1 MILLGCPQARIGEP
15 LRVAPPPATRATMS
29 GLHRLTWCRLHGPD
43 RTHPGPSRC
52 KRVTVALVGDQDVT
66 GPPRGLQVMPPEL
79 LGELP
84 HSGGYFRD
92 SRPHRGNELTWMTT
106 DRVIRA
112 NRAPLRPSR
121 SSVRE
126 QMARPARAPPR
137 ASEPVSPRNLAG
149 EVFHHRNPK
158 HAAREGGG
166 DDGLVEWGAD
176 LHTGGG
182 VNHRHRVGPR
192 LLDLP
197 GS

>member
-1 MILLGCPQARIGEP
+1 
-15 LRVAPPPATRATMS
+15 
-29 GLHRLTWCRLHGPD
+29 
-43 RTHPGPSRC
+43 
-52 KRVTVALVGDQDVT
+52 VT

-84 HSGGYFRD
+84 HSGGHFRD

-137 ASEPVSPRNLAG
+137 ASEPVSPMKILAG

-158 HAAREGGG
+158 HAAHEGGG
-166 DDGLVEWGAD
+166 DDGLVEWGVD
-176 LHTGGG
+176 PHTGGG
-182 VNHRHRVGPR
+182 VNPRHRLGPR
-192 LLDLP
+192 LLALP
-197 GS
+197 GSWSVTRPSCSRRWGSVRTQPSLC